1 MSSVPLAALRLRLPK
16 FEGPLDQ
23 YRKVVQLK
31 ALLGYQRLNQQ
42 RQQLNQQSLQ
52 SNQLKF
58 QQEQQ
63 ERARLQAL
71 YIEADYKLDKV
82 IELAPKAGLGVQAY
96 QGLIDRRHKRRQD
109 LRKMT
114 LDDLKIGKE
123 KVEISGRIAGSILAL
138 SPDQRPEA
146 VLQAIPSLIQQG
158 LISPEEVQQYEQFAQ
173 LPPEQLEQ
181 TLRAFQLLAVDSGE
195 QFKAEE
201 KRKERTTKQK
211 EFQSFYKNYR
221 ESKGLPKNAR
231 VEMEARISPE
241 WKAWQGRTARTEKPS
256 ARDLSGREA
265 TLVEDEAVRAL
276 QAAGDDADRAVEI
289 VNQSAN
295 IPARLKAKV
304 RQRIR
309 ERVRPGAGA
318 PSDIDELRGLLTGAG
333 AAGRTITRQESAE
346 GRTAINPET
355 GEKVV
360 YRGGK
365 WVPVPK

>member
-1 MSSVPLAALRLRLPK
+1 M
-16 FEGPLDQ
+16 
-23 YRKVVQLK
+23 
-31 ALLGYQRLNQQ
+31 
-42 RQQLNQQSLQ
+42 
-52 SNQLKF
+52 
-58 QQEQQ
+58 
-63 ERARLQAL
+63 
-71 YIEADYKLDKV
+71 
-82 IELAPKAGLGVQAY
+82 GVQAY
-96 QGLIDRRHKRRQD
+96 QGLIDRRHKRRLD

-138 SPDQRPEA
+138 QADQRPEA
-146 VLQAIPSLIQQG
+146 VLQAIPSLMQQG
-158 LISPEEVQQYEQFAQ
+158 VISSEEVDQYEQFAQ

-201 KRKERTTKQK
+201 KRKALTTKEK
-211 EFQSFYKNYR
+211 DFQAYYKAKR
-221 ESKGLPKNAR
+221 EAEGLPRNAKIEIQTR
-231 VEMEARISPE
+231 QEFA
-241 WKAWQGRTARTEKPS
+241 KLGRTARTEKPS

-276 QAAGDDADRAVEI
+276 QAAGDDADRAIEI

-309 ERVRPGAGA
+309 ERERPGAGA
-318 PSDIDELRGLLTGAG
+318 PSDIDELRGLLTGGG
-333 AAGRTITRQESAE
+333 ATGSTGTVNRQTFKE
-346 GRTAINPET
+346 GDVVVNPET
-355 GEKVV
+355 GERLVV
-360 YRGGK
+360 RGGK